1 MSVNNDNKNEHP
13 GHQITYQGYS
23 HGFKLRVLADVENGL
38 LSINQAA
45 IKYQIGRSTI
55 QKWMNKFGLQD
66 KKLREIGGR
75 SPKEE
80 IKRLQ
85 KKILELETQNSIL
98 ETAIDIVEE
107 EFNVDVKKK
116 YLPESLKNTLRN
128 IKKK

>member
-1 MSVNNDNKNEHP
+1 
-13 GHQITYQGYS
+13 
-23 HGFKLRVLADVENGL
+23 
-38 LSINQAA
+38 
-45 IKYQIGRSTI
+45 
-55 QKWMNKFGLQD
+55 MNKFGLQD
-66 KKLREIGGR
+66 KKLREMGGR

-98 ETAIDIVEE
+98 ETAIDIIEE

>member
-1 MSVNNDNKNEHP
+1 MSVNKEDKNGQT
-13 GHQITYQGYS
+13 GHITYQGFS

-38 LSINQAA
+38 MSINQAA
-45 IKYQIGRSTI
+45 IKYQVGRSTI

-66 KKLREIGGR
+66 KKLREMGGR
-75 SPKEE
+75 SPKDE

-85 KKILELETQNSIL
+85 QKIRDLETQKRIL

-107 EFNVDVKKK
+107 EFDVDVKKK
-116 YLPESLKNTLRN
+116 FLPKSLKNTLRN